1 MPLKKQSMAGTS
13 MRKRRGLPLES
24 VVEPITVRRFW
35 VESGEGFSSDGE
47 SLESCT
53 EVMITWGIL

>member
-1 MPLKKQSMAGTS
+1 